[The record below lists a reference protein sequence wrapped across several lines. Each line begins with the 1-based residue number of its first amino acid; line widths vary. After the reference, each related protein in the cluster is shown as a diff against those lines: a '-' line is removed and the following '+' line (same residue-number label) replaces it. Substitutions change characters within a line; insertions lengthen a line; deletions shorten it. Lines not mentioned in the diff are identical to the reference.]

1 MLLVITTKIKEYIHI
16 SKLAFCAIRNMNKL
30 TADAQANIQN
40 VMEAPN
46 FWTRNPPIKLPH
58 PEPSPQYT
66 PWSMPCMVARLSGGT
81 TAHI

>member
-1 MLLVITTKIKEYIHI
+1 
-16 SKLAFCAIRNMNKL
+16 MNKL

-40 VMEAPN
+40 VMGAPN

-81 TAHI
+81 TAHM

>member
-1 MLLVITTKIKEYIHI
+1 MLLVITMKITEYIHI
-16 SKLAFCAIRNMNKL
+16 SKLAFCAITNINKL
-30 TADAQANIQN
+30 TADAPANIQN
-40 VMEAPN
+40 VMGAPN